1 MQRLFENHKK
11 RYQKTLD
18 GAWQFAIDPKNVGVD
33 EKWYNNIPNST
44 TVTVPSVWNTQLGLL
59 SYEGTAWY
67 SRSFYTDGGTL
78 RFVFGGVMTEAD
90 VWLDGEKLGYHYGGF
105 CEFDLVAYG
114 VTPGDH
120 ILAIRVSNSFD
131 ACAIPQPVVDWYH
144 YGGITR
150 SITLES
156 LDGIAALSN
165 RMEYELDL
173 EKRSAKLRFAIELLN
188 STDTTLTDTLTA
200 TVAGASLSLTA
211 SLAPRECREVYTD
224 YVTVTD
230 LSLWSPDT
238 PTLYDITVKT
248 STDDLYDRGGFR
260 LVSVEDGAI
269 KLNGKPVELLGVNR
283 HEENTEFGMAFPPAL
298 MRRDIDIISDMGCNT
313 VRGSHYPN
321 NPIFVDMLDER
332 GIMFWSEIPMWG
344 GGFSEECLADPIT
357 IARGEA
363 MHRDMVKYYYNHPS
377 IIIWGMHNE
386 IKSDTKAGYDISK
399 IYYDLLKSIG
409 GNRIV
414 SYATNHAMTDI
425 SLEFCDV
432 ICINQYNGWYHGPL
446 ETWADFLDKFRA
458 RREALGIS
466 HKPVI
471 MSEFGAASVWGHHS
485 FDDVRWSEEYH
496 ANLIRH
502 CLTLYHNDPM
512 VVGSYIWQFADI
524 RTCLEVGL
532 TRARCYNN
540 KGLVNEHRNPKAA
553 YFAAKELYHK
563 FKSE

>member
-1 MQRLFENHKK
+1 MQRLFENHKI
-11 RYQKTLD
+11 RYQKSLD
-18 GAWQFAIDPKNVGVD
+18 GSWQFATDPKNVGVD
-33 EKWYNNIPNST
+33 EGWYNNIPNST
-44 TVTVPSVWNTQLGLL
+44 TVTVPSVWNTQFGLL
-59 SYEGTAWY
+59 EYEGVAWY

-78 RFVFGGVMTEAD
+78 RFAFGAVMTEAD
-90 VWLDGEKLGYHYGGF
+90 VWLDGVKLGYHYGGF
-105 CEFDLVAYG
+105 CEFDLIAYG
-114 VTPGDH
+114 VSAGDH
-120 ILAIRVSNSFD
+120 LLTVRVSNSFD

-150 SITLES
+150 SVTLEA
-156 LDGIAALSN
+156 LDGIAVLSD
-165 RMEYELDL
+165 RMEYELDV

-188 STDTTLTDTLTA
+188 STDNTLTDTVTA

-211 SLAPRECREVYTD
+211 TLAPRECREVYTD

-238 PTLYDITVKT
+238 PALYDVAIKS
-248 STDDLYDRGGFR
+248 STDDLYDRVGFR
-260 LVSVEDGAI
+260 LVSVEDGAV

-298 MRRDIDIISDMGCNT
+298 MRRDVDIIADMGCNT

-344 GGFSEECLADPIT
+344 GGFSEECLADPGT

-386 IKSDTKAGYDISK
+386 IKSHTQPGYEISK
-399 IYYDLLKSIG
+399 IYYNLLKSIG

-414 SYATNHAMTDI
+414 TYATNHAMTDI

-446 ETWADFLDKFRA
+446 ESWANFLDEFRA
-458 RREALGIS
+458 RRDELGFS

-471 MSEFGAASVWGHHS
+471 MSEFGAASVWGHRS
-485 FDDVRWSEEYH
+485 FDEVRWSEDYH
-496 ANLIRH
+496 ANLISH
-502 CLTLYHNDPM
+502 CLNLFHGDPM
-512 VVGSYIWQFADI
+512 VVGTYIWQFADI
-524 RTCLEVGL
+524 RTCLDVGL

-553 YFAAKELYHK
+553 YFTAKELYHK